1 MFRVAFRTLL
11 LASGNVANFSALT
24 TGMPPGVSEIV
35 NQALEEWIEAALQ
48 KLAEQEWIEATNR
61 AEEIGKTLEALGLT
75 PYFQIPRRR
84 QQLSS
89 FFWRLEEQCRE
100 LLHEITDEEILPAL
114 TPSAEPYSDS
124 RFLALEIHARAARRL
139 EMLGRHFGNDP
150 AYGEN
155 QQRLAGAFS
164 AAEKVKSG
172 LGITATDL
180 ARLREI
186 LLGRQDVS

>member
-1 MFRVAFRTLL
+1 
-11 LASGNVANFSALT
+11 
-24 TGMPPGVSEIV
+24 
-35 NQALEEWIEAALQ
+35 
-48 KLAEQEWIEATNR
+48 
-61 AEEIGKTLEALGLT
+61 
-75 PYFQIPRRR
+75 
-84 QQLSS
+84 
-89 FFWRLEEQCRE
+89 
-100 LLHEITDEEILPAL
+100 
-114 TPSAEPYSDS
+114 
-124 RFLALEIHARAARRL
+124 
-139 EMLGRHFGNDP
+139 MLGRHFGNDP